1 MEPNIDSHA
10 SFSMGQKH
18 RKQGCGERQANCLT
32 MVLFCQDLEL
42 DVCDCK
48 GQIRFRQNLRGS
60 IRKKSTMAGAQIK
73 KGSQVERFQLEKHNA
88 SNMDPLKH

>member
-1 MEPNIDSHA
+1 MRLSAWGKNTGNKGVAKGRP
-10 SFSMGQKH
+10 
-18 RKQGCGERQANCLT
+18 NCLT

-48 GQIRFRQNLRGS
+48 GQIRFRQNLRGL
-60 IRKKSTMAGAQIK
+60 IGKKQI

>member
-1 MEPNIDSHA
+1 MRLSAWSKDTGNKGVAKGRP
-10 SFSMGQKH
+10 
-18 RKQGCGERQANCLT
+18 NCLT

-48 GQIRFRQNLRGS
+48 GQIRFRQNLRGL
-60 IRKKSTMAGAQIK
+60 IGKKQI